1 MTFEEASDMIAMYS
15 ISPQLTCQ
23 CDEELQVLCQQCHE
37 DAKNE
42 RDLNALENQTYEG
55 WVITLLF

>member
-55 WVITLLF
+55 